1 MIKIG
6 DEIFT
11 VTLGGIHFEKGMV
24 GKIVETREGK
34 TYHFEG
40 DECAV
45 IEISEKGLNSNNKI
59 SETSVK
65 ALRVSLKRRIEEL
78 LNDSMDN
85 YFSKLEEKT

>member
-11 VTLGGIHFEKGMV
+11 VTLGGLHFEKGVV

-40 DECAV
+40 GECAV
-45 IEISEKGLNSNNKI
+45 IELSEKGLSSSNKI

-65 ALRVSLKRRIEEL
+65 VLRVSLKRRIEEL
-78 LNDSMDN
+78 LDETMDN